1 MDGSNPLSTFP
12 SVLDNRHPDAPAGV
26 DLDKCV
32 HCGLCLNACPT
43 YRELG
48 VEMDSPRGRIYQMVQ
63 VATGQVEAGP
73 SYYEHLDLCLGCRSC
88 ESACPSGVP
97 YGRLIEAARAEIVAT
112 RPQTRSERLLR
123 WFVYRRLL
131 PSRVLMKIFGAMLYL
146 YEASSLRRIVQGSGV
161 LKLMGKLGRV
171 EPLAPSA
178 EAPFFFD
185 NIGRVFPAIGPKRA
199 RVAFHAGCISNVF
212 FARLNEATVRVLQH
226 NGCEVVIPEK
236 QCCCGALHAHAGER
250 DLARGLARRNIDAFL
265 TSGADAFVTNTAGC
279 GATLKEYHEL
289 LEHDPDYAAKSRRFV
304 DQMRDVLEFL
314 AEIGVAPGMAMMP
327 VTVTYQDSCHLLHG
341 QKIRNAPRV
350 LLNAI
355 PGVQL
360 RELPQSEICCGS
372 AGTYNVVHD
381 EMAAALLE
389 TKMANVNLTRAQ
401 ILTTANPGCMIQ
413 LRAGVE
419 RHGQGQRVLHVIEL
433 LDEAYRKA
441 GTPRS

>member
-1 MDGSNPLSTFP
+1 MDASSHAAFP
-12 SVLDNRHPDAPAGV
+12 PVRPDRHPDAPAGA

-63 VATGQVEAGP
+63 VATGQAEPGP

-88 ESACPSGVP
+88 ETACPSGVP
-97 YGRLIEAARAEIVAT
+97 YGRLIEAARAEIAAT
-112 RPQTRSERLLR
+112 KPMSRPERFLR
-123 WFVYRRLL
+123 WFIYGKLL
-131 PSRVLMKIFGAMLYL
+131 PSRTLLKIVGAFLYL
-146 YEASSLRRIVQGSGV
+146 YEASGLRRIVQGSGA

-185 NIGRVFPAIGPKRA
+185 NIGRVFPPTGPRRA

-212 FARLNEATVRVLQH
+212 FARLNEATVRVLQR
-226 NGCEVVIPEK
+226 NGCEVVIPEN

-250 DLARGLARRNIDAFL
+250 DLARDLARRNIAAFL
-265 TSGADAFVTNTAGC
+265 ATDVDAILTNTAGC

-289 LEHDPDYAAKSRRFV
+289 LEKDPEYHEKAAQFTAK
-304 DQMRDVLEFL
+304 MRDVLEFL
-314 AEIGVAPGMAMMP
+314 AELGLAPDMAVMP
-327 VTVTYQDSCHLLHG
+327 YTVTYQDSCHLLHG
-341 QKIRNAPRV
+341 QKIRNAPRA

-355 PGVQL
+355 PGVQY

-381 EMAAALLE
+381 EMASALLE
-389 TKMANVNLTRAQ
+389 SKMAMVNLTRAEV
-401 ILTTANPGCMIQ
+401 LTTANPGCLIQ

-419 RHGQGQRVLHVIEL
+419 RHGQGQRVLHVVEL

-441 GTPRS
+441 GPPRV

>member
-1 MDGSNPLSTFP
+1 MDGSSHAAYPA
-12 SVLDNRHPDAPAGV
+12 VRADRHPDAPAGA

-63 VATGQVEAGP
+63 VATGQAEP
-73 SYYEHLDLCLGCRSC
+73 NESYYEHLDLCLGCRSC
-88 ESACPSGVP
+88 ETACPSGVP
-97 YGRLIEAARAEIVAT
+97 YGRLIEAARAEITAT
-112 RPQTRSERLLR
+112 KPMSRGERLAR
-123 WFVYRRLL
+123 WFVFRKLL
-131 PSRVLMKIFGAMLYL
+131 PSRAWLKFVGALLYL

-178 EAPFFFD
+178 DPPFFFD
-185 NIGRVFPAIGPKRA
+185 NIGRVFPAAGERRA
-199 RVAFHAGCISNVF
+199 SVGFHAGCIANVF
-212 FARLNEATVRVLQH
+212 FARLNEATVRVLQR
-226 NGCEVVIPEK
+226 NGCEVVIPEA

-250 DLARGLARRNIDAFL
+250 EQARVLARRNIDAFL
-265 TSGADAFVTNTAGC
+265 AAGVDAIVTNTAGC
-279 GATLKEYHEL
+279 GATLKEYDEL
-289 LEHDPDYAAKSRRFV
+289 LEKDELYEEKSRLFV
-304 DQMRDVLEFL
+304 NQMRDVLEFL
-314 AEIGVAPGMAMMP
+314 AELGIHRDMAVMP
-327 VTVTYQDSCHLLHG
+327 YTVTYQDSCHLLHG

-350 LLNAI
+350 LLESI

-381 EMAAALLE
+381 EMASALLE
-389 TKMANVNLTRAQ
+389 TKMAMVNLTQAE
-401 ILTTANPGCMIQ
+401 IVTTANPGCLLQ
-413 LRAGVE
+413 LRAGVA
-419 RHGQGQRVLHVIEL
+419 RHGRGQRVLHVVEL

-441 GTPRS
+441 GPPSA